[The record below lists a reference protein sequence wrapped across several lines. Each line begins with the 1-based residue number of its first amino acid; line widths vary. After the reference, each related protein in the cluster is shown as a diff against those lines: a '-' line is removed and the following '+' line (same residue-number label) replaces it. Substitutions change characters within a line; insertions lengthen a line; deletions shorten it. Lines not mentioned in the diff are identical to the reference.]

1 MRVDAPPTL
10 DVAQRPTP
18 EQAVAMIRAAKDVL
32 GALIVQGRERLAG
45 GSEGDVA
52 RAEEPPENQ
61 EPAA

>member
-1 MRVDAPPTL
+1 MEMKPPTL

>member
-1 MRVDAPPTL
+1 MRVDATPTL